1 MLHRPSHRAAPRPLF
16 SALLSLVV
24 SGLAG
29 IWPAPPARAQDPG
42 SVAAR
47 TEIQRSAQ
55 AQTQDRSATQ
65 AQAASLPPTVMATM
79 ASLGLPED
87 AFAAVALP
95 LTHRAPSWE
104 HRGRVAMQPGST
116 MKLVT
121 SVVALDLL
129 GPNHRGHTELRSAAT
144 LANGRLQGD
153 LALVG
158 GADPELGL
166 PQLWALL
173 LDLRQ
178 RGVQHIEGD
187 LLLDRTL
194 FRPARVDQ
202 NLPPFDDAPE
212 FPYNVIPDA
221 LFVSG
226 NLLPFEMSAQ
236 PDGSVRAHAVPPL
249 PGLSFTSTMSLN
261 DKRCA
266 DWGDDWLPAAV
277 TPSATGT
284 QIELRGAFPRGCTR
298 RVALQLLDRSE
309 MTGLMVRAL
318 WQGLGGS
325 WAGRVRE
332 AAAPAGAAVLARR
345 DARPWGELLRPLNKT
360 SDNAWTRLL
369 YLQLGVP
376 AMAANPQAST
386 ATLAEREVQAWF
398 TQRGIDTQGLVMDN
412 GSGLSRSERISAW
425 QMASLLKAAWAGPHA
440 SDLIMSLPTAGVDGT
455 LRNRLKDSPAAGWAR
470 LKTGTLRNVVALAG
484 YVKDPQGRPWAVAL
498 MVNHEQAA
506 KARPVLDAFVDDFAR
521 HGPYVLWP
529 ASFMQQPDLH

>member
-1 MLHRPSHRAAPRPLF
+1 MPHRLFHCAAAAAVAWA
-16 SALLSLVV
+16 ALGAL
-24 SGLAG
+24 
-29 IWPAPPARAQDPG
+29 PAAAQ
-42 SVAAR
+42 
-47 TEIQRSAQ
+47 Q
-55 AQTQDRSATQ
+55 A
-65 AQAASLPPTVMATM
+65 LPPTVQA
-79 ASLGLPED
+79 ALARLGLPDD

-95 LTHRAPSWE
+95 LAHRAPAWV
-104 HRGRVAMQPGST
+104 HRGDVAMQPGST

-121 SVVALDLL
+121 SIVALDLL

-144 LANGRLQGD
+144 PDNGRLHGD
-153 LALVG
+153 LVLQG

-194 FRPARVDQ
+194 FRPARFDQ
-202 NLPPFDDAPE
+202 HLPPFDEAPE

-221 LFVSG
+221 LFVNG

-236 PDGSVRAHAVPPL
+236 PDGTVRASAVPAL
-249 PGLSFTSTMSLN
+249 PGLVFTSTMTLN

-266 DWGDDWLPAAV
+266 DWDDDWQPAAV
-277 TPSATGT
+277 TPTATGT

-298 RVALQLLDRSE
+298 RVALQLLDRSV
-309 MTGLMVRAL
+309 MTGLMFRAL

-325 WAGRVRE
+325 WAGQVRE
-332 AAAPAGAAVLARR
+332 AAAPAGTLLLARR
-345 DARPWGELLRPLNKT
+345 EARPWGELLRPLNKT

-376 AMAANPQAST
+376 AMAANPQADT
-386 ATLAEREVQAWF
+386 LALAERAVQAWF
-398 TQRGIDTQGLVMDN
+398 TQHGISTQGLVMDN

-425 QMASLLKAAWAGPHA
+425 QMARLLQVAWAGKHA
-440 SDLIMSLPTAGVDGT
+440 SELVMSLPTAGVDGT

-484 YVKDPQGRPWAVAL
+484 YVQDPQGRPWAVAL
-498 MVNHEQAA
+498 MVNHGQAA

-521 HGPYVLWP
+521 QGPYVLGP

>member
-1 MLHRPSHRAAPRPLF
+1 MRRILQPPDGRRAGPHNLRMLLRAFWFTAPI
-16 SALLSLVV
+16 SALFAAM
-24 SGLAG
+24 LAF
-29 IWPAPPARAQDPG
+29 PA
-42 SVAAR
+42 
-47 TEIQRSAQ
+47 SAQ
-55 AQTQDRSATQ
+55 QTLPATVQ
-65 AQAASLPPTVMATM
+65 ATM
-79 ASLGLPED
+79 ARLGLPDD

-95 LTHRAPSWE
+95 LAHRAPAWE
-104 HRGRVAMQPGST
+104 HRGHVAMQPGST

-129 GPNHRGHTELRSAAT
+129 GPNHRGFTELRSAAP
-144 LANGRLQGD
+144 LENGRLRGD
-153 LALVG
+153 LVLQG

-194 FRPARVDQ
+194 FNPARFDQ
-202 NLPPFDDAPE
+202 NLPPFDEAPE

-221 LFVSG
+221 LFVNG

-236 PDGSVRAHAVPPL
+236 ADGTVGANSVPPL
-249 PGLSFTSTMSLN
+249 PGLAFTSTMTLN
-261 DKRCA
+261 DKPCA
-266 DWGDDWLPAAV
+266 DWDAGWLPAAV
-277 TPSATGT
+277 TTTAAGT

-309 MTGLMVRAL
+309 MTGLMFRAL

-325 WAGRVRE
+325 WAGQVRE
-332 AAAPAGAAVLARR
+332 AASPASSGTGTQLLARR
-345 DARPWGELLRPLNKT
+345 EARPWGELLRSLNKT

-386 ATLAEREVQAWF
+386 LELAERAVMAWF
-398 TQRGIDTQGLVMDN
+398 TKHNIDADGLVMDN

-425 QMASLLKAAWAGPHA
+425 QMARLLQVAWGGKHA
-440 SDLIMSLPTAGVDGT
+440 SELAMSLPTAGVDGT
-455 LRNRLKDSPAAGWAR
+455 LRNRLKDSPATGWAR

-498 MVNHEQAA
+498 LVNHEQAA

-529 ASFMQQPDLH
+529 ESFMQQADLH